1 MKEEGK
7 HMAQKKATKDPFSE
21 FLSVFENQKREM
33 EKLAKPFLEY
43 PKQMEKIVK
52 PFLDFQQRSE
62 KMAKPILEY
71 HQKLLEESKRF
82 QEVWARNFVE
92 TTGKLINQM
101 IEEQRRQA
109 EETSKLLS
117 EMKVPNQAKEY
128 IQGLQKIQE
137 KWIEQM
143 EKAIEMLE
151 GFAKTKEKKQ

>member
-1 MKEEGK
+1 
-7 HMAQKKATKDPFSE
+7 
-21 FLSVFENQKREM
+21 
-33 EKLAKPFLEY
+33 
-43 PKQMEKIVK
+43 
-52 PFLDFQQRSE
+52 
-62 KMAKPILEY
+62 MAKPIMEY
-71 HQKLLEESKRF
+71 HQKLLDESKRF

-151 GFAKTKEKKQ
+151 GFAKIKEKK